1 MTARM
6 KRKLAGLFAAVV
18 LVLICLAGRITY
30 INAVS
35 GDRYAR
41 QVLAQSQSEYAS
53 TTLPF
58 KRGDILDTNGITLA
72 TSEKRYN
79 VILDCKVVNSDDDYR
94 EPTLEALKK
103 ILDIDTVGVSS
114 LLDDEKTAG
123 SQYQVILRNVT
134 VEQKKAFE
142 EYKSPPDMKDLS
154 KEAQAKKNAIKG
166 VWFEENYVRT
176 YPLGSLACD
185 VIGFTNGD
193 NSADWGIEG
202 YYTNTLNG
210 VDGRKYGYWNDNDDL
225 TQTIIAPKDGRT
237 VVSTIDANIQQIIE
251 REISAYNERYKNGP
265 YGTGKGAA
273 NVGVILMDPNTGAVY
288 GMASSD
294 PYDLNDPRNLET
306 FYSAEEIA
314 AMDDSQKVENLQR
327 IWRNFCVSDTFE
339 PGSVFK
345 PVTMSSA
352 FQDGTLLGNEAYYC
366 DGGQEVAGT
375 YIKCSEVNG
384 HGDET
389 NADVIRNSCND
400 GMMQIAAKMGIT
412 EFCTYQRMFNFG
424 SRTGIDLSGEASGI
438 LYTADTMGEVDL
450 ATAAFGQ
457 GFTCTMIQEA
467 AALASVINGGYY
479 YQPHVIRKV
488 LDSEGKTIKT
498 MEPTL
503 MKQTVSQEV
512 SDDMRAFM
520 KGSVEDGTAIYSKV
534 NGYSMGG
541 KTGTAQKLPRGN
553 GKYLVSFIGFA
564 PYDDPQ
570 VLVYVVVDEPN
581 IEHQDDSRFPQ
592 WIAKNILTDVLP
604 YMNIYPDEEMVEE
617 DPSLQEPRGE
627 EEMTG
632 EPESDSPED
641 TNVPGVQ
648 EAPPDTEALSGGNV
662 AEDGGFTNEEAGMM
676 E

>member
-1 MTARM
+1 M
-6 KRKLAGLFAAVV
+6 KKKLAGLFVAVV
-18 LVLICLAGRITY
+18 LALVCLAIRITY

-35 GDRYAR
+35 GARYAR

-79 VILDCKVVNSDDDYR
+79 VILDCRVVNSDERYAG
-94 EPTLEALKK
+94 PTVKALKEVF
-103 ILDIDTVGVSS
+103 DIDTVGVNS
-114 LLDDEKTAG
+114 LLTDEKTMD

-134 VEQKKAFE
+134 IEQKKAFE
-142 EYKSPPDMKDLS
+142 EYKSPENMDELS
-154 KEAQAKKNAIKG
+154 KDAQAEKNAIKG
-166 VWFEENYVRT
+166 VWFEENYIRT

-225 TQTIIAPKDGRT
+225 TQTIIDPKDGMS
-237 VVSTIDANIQQIIE
+237 VVTTLDANIQKIIDT
-251 REISAYNERYKNGP
+251 EIASFNEKYKNGP

-273 NVGVILMDPNTGAVY
+273 NVGVILMDPDNGAIL
-288 GMASSD
+288 GMGSSD
-294 PYDLNDPRNLET
+294 PYDLNEPRKLEN
-306 FYSAEEIA
+306 FYTPEEIE
-314 AMDDSQKVENLQR
+314 AMSDEQKVESLQK
-327 IWRNFCVSDTFE
+327 IWRNYCISDTFE

-352 FQDGTLLGNEAYYC
+352 FQDGTLKGDETYYC

-375 YIKCSEVNG
+375 YIKCSEEGG
-384 HGDET
+384 HGDEA
-389 NADVIRNSCND
+389 NSDVIRNSCND
-400 GMMQIAAKMGIT
+400 AIMQISAKMGVN

-438 LYTADTMGEVDL
+438 LYTADTMGDVDL
-450 ATAAFGQ
+450 ATSSFGQ

-467 AALASVINGGYY
+467 AAIASVINGGYY
-479 YQPHVIRKV
+479 YQPHVVSKV
-488 LDSEGKTIKT
+488 LDSSGTTIRT
-498 MEPTL
+498 MDPVL
-503 MKQTVSQEV
+503 MKQTISRDV
-512 SDDMRAFM
+512 SDEMRLFM
-520 KGSVEDGTAIYSKV
+520 KGSVDNGTAIFSKV

-564 PYDDPQ
+564 PYDDPE
-570 VLVYVVVDEPN
+570 VLIYVVVDEPN
-581 IEHQDDSRFPQ
+581 IEDQADSRFPQ
-592 WIAKNILTDVLP
+592 WLAKNILTDVLP
-604 YMNIYPDEEMVEE
+604 YMNIFPDEEMVEE
-617 DPSLQEPRGE
+617 DPKLLEPEIGTPVEGE
-627 EEMTG
+627 A
-632 EPESDSPED
+632 ESDSPED

-648 EAPPDTEALSGGNV
+648 ETTPEADTISGGNV
-662 AEDGGFTNEEAGMM
+662 AEEAGFTNEEAGIT

>member
-1 MTARM
+1 M
-6 KRKLAGLFAAVV
+6 KKKLAGLFVAVV
-18 LVLICLAGRITY
+18 LALVCLAVRITY

-35 GDRYAR
+35 GGRYAR

-79 VILDCKVVNSDDDYR
+79 VILDCRVVNSDESYA
-94 EPTLEALKK
+94 EPTVKALKEVF
-103 ILDIDTVGVSS
+103 DIDTVGVNS
-114 LLDDEKTAG
+114 LLTDEKTMD

-134 VEQKKAFE
+134 IEQKKAFE
-142 EYKSPPDMKDLS
+142 EYKSPENMEELS
-154 KEAQAKKNAIKG
+154 KDAQAEKNAIKG
-166 VWFEENYVRT
+166 IWFEENYVRT

-210 VDGRKYGYWNDNDDL
+210 VDGRKYGYWNDDDDL
-225 TQTIIAPKDGRT
+225 TQTIIDPKDGMS
-237 VVSTIDANIQQIIE
+237 VVTTLDANIQKIIDGD
-251 REISAYNERYKNGP
+251 IASFNEKYKNGP

-273 NVGVILMDPNTGAVY
+273 NVGVILMDPDTGAVL
-288 GMASSD
+288 GMGSSD
-294 PYDLNDPRNLET
+294 PYDLNDPRNLEN

-314 AMDDSQKVENLQR
+314 QMSDEQKVESLQK
-327 IWRNFCVSDTFE
+327 IWRNYCISDTFE

-345 PVTMSSA
+345 PVTMAAA
-352 FQDGTLLGNEAYYC
+352 FQDGSLKGDETYYC

-375 YIKCSEVNG
+375 YIKCSEEHG
-384 HGDET
+384 HGDEA
-389 NADVIRNSCND
+389 NYDVIRNSCND
-400 GMMQIAAKMGIT
+400 AMMQIASKMGVS

-438 LYTADTMGEVDL
+438 LYTADTMGDVDL
-450 ATAAFGQ
+450 ATSSFGQ

-467 AALASVINGGYY
+467 AAIASVINGGYY
-479 YQPHVIRKV
+479 YQPHVVSKV
-488 LDSEGKTIKT
+488 LDSSGTTIRS
-498 MEPTL
+498 MDPVL
-503 MKQTVSQEV
+503 MKQTISRDV
-512 SDDMRAFM
+512 SDEIRSFM
-520 KGSVEDGTAIYSKV
+520 KGSVDDGTAVYSKV

-570 VLVYVVVDEPN
+570 VLIYVVVDEPN
-581 IEHQDDSRFPQ
+581 IENQADSRFPQ

-617 DPSLQEPRGE
+617 DPGLLEPDTGSPVEGE
-627 EEMTG
+627 A
-632 EPESDSPED
+632 ESDSPED

-648 EAPPDTEALSGGNV
+648 ETTPEADTITGGNV
-662 AEDGGFTNEEAGMM
+662 AEEAGFTNEEAGVT